1 LITIGDIRVPG
12 GSCTFDV
19 IRGDLKLGG
28 ELMQSVSPGAATSSH
43 LPVRQDWLDQRHE
56 EIIEP
61 DLPIVDPHHHLV
73 DRPETGCY
81 LLPELLAD
89 LSTGHNVTAT
99 VYLEWLSMYRADGPA
114 ELRPV
119 GEIEFAN
126 GVGAM
131 SASGTY
137 GKPRVCAGIVG
148 YADLALGAP
157 VEKVL
162 EAMIAAGGG
171 RFRGIRFISATHPDQ
186 GAWGSLINRPA
197 GLLMDQRVREGFAR
211 LAPLGLSFDAWMYHT
226 QLGELVE
233 LARAFPET
241 QIVLDHVG
249 GAIGLGRYAGKREEV
264 FAEWSGRIREL
275 ATCPNLHIKLGGL
288 GMRMFGF
295 THHTGESPPSSEELA
310 AAWRPYIETCIAAF
324 GPERAMFESNFPV
337 DKGSCGYAALWNAFK
352 RIAAGCSAVEKAALF
367 SSTATKFYRL
377 G

>member
-1 LITIGDIRVPG
+1 MLSASTVTAI
-12 GSCTFDV
+12 
-19 IRGDLKLGG
+19 
-28 ELMQSVSPGAATSSH
+28 SSH
-43 LPVRQDWLDQRHE
+43 LPVRQDWLDRRRE

-73 DRPETGCY
+73 DRPETGRY

-99 VYLEWLSMYRADGPA
+99 VYLEWLSMYRADGPV

-126 GVGAM
+126 GVAAM

-137 GKPRVCAGIVG
+137 GKPRICAGIVG

-157 VEKVL
+157 VQKVL

-171 RFRGIRFISATHPDQ
+171 RFRGIRFITATHPDQ
-186 GAWGSLINRPA
+186 AAWGSLVNRPA
-197 GLLMDQRVREGFAR
+197 GLLMDRRVREGFAR

-233 LARAFPET
+233 LARAFPQT
-241 QIVLDHVG
+241 PIVLDHVG
-249 GAIGLGRYAGKREEV
+249 GAIGLGRYAGKRDEV
-264 FAEWSGRIREL
+264 FSEWSGRMREL
-275 ATCPNLHIKLGGL
+275 ATCPNVHIKLGGL

-295 THHTGESPPSSEELA
+295 THHTGELPPSSEELA
-310 AAWRPYIETCIAAF
+310 TAWRPYIETCIASF
-324 GPERAMFESNFPV
+324 GSERGMFESNFPV

-367 SSTATKFYRL
+367 SGTATKFYRL